1 MRTASTITETLLCPT
16 RRVIHR
22 FAAPLALPTTPR
34 RCSSPRSLLPARHA
48 VGQQRMAAAGIS
60 AEHAPPP
67 PPHATLQAPFLFDHD
82 GGAPSAMAFNTW
94 HADYANHFAC
104 TFTNAIMLFTCQAD
118 GSIAYHHTCFHA
130 GRAENADAA
139 APSTAAPEP
148 NADAP
153 GPAAGRGGERY
164 AAVAWMVGAEERVL
178 IAAGGQLG
186 AISIVD
192 FHTRRHIKTLMGQ
205 GDAITNLCAHPSQ
218 PSILL
223 SASKDGSVWVWHV
236 ERGVCC
242 MVLVGIHR
250 GPVLTVDVSGL
261 ERMAVVT
268 AGEDARVCVWNL
280 REHWHLVDR
289 AAAWEGR
296 PSDFPTKQVT
306 LPGFVASRV
315 HSSPIQQAWF
325 HGGLFVSQCVAG
337 SVRVWQWNFKRGVDI
352 KEGSSEV
359 LLELEA
365 PPPSDGRPPRFS
377 MTAPRRVLALR
388 SGTDEVAVYRVGDIS
403 QRLSLRPNPSVPIR
417 GVALSHDGSMVLCC
431 CANGRI
437 YRWDICP
444 PLDPATHLEIVPDSE
459 NEA

>member
-164 AAVAWMVGAEERVL
+164 AA
-178 IAAGGQLG
+178 
-186 AISIVD
+186 
-192 FHTRRHIKTLMGQ
+192 
-205 GDAITNLCAHPSQ
+205 
-218 PSILL
+218 
-223 SASKDGSVWVWHV
+223 
-236 ERGVCC
+236 
-242 MVLVGIHR
+242 
-250 GPVLTVDVSGL
+250 DVSGL

-444 PLDPATHLEIVPDSE
+444 PLDPATHLEVHTPRACPCLCMATTWLSCSYPE
-459 NEA
+459 RLAEELPFTP